1 MYYIQISK
9 KNFYINGNV
18 KITGSKSESNRFL
31 ILKALYPDIIELE
44 NISNSDDTL
53 ILKKALFSK
62 KKLINIKHSGTAMRF
77 LTAFFS
83 IKENREVILTGSYRM
98 QERPIS
104 ILVETLKKLGGK
116 IFYEKKN
123 GYPPLRIMGN
133 KLLGGGINIDATIS
147 SQYISALMLIASKFE
162 NGLKIYLS
170 NKITSISYI
179 NMTLKVLKKLG
190 INVLWNNNI
199 IYIQNKKFKKKIK
212 IIIESDWSSASYY
225 YSLVAL
231 SKKADLN
238 LKFFNKKNIQGDSII
253 SNIYKDFFNVKTFF
267 HKNEINLKKIIDIDL
282 NSIDI
287 DLNSIDIDL
296 NSTPDIAQTIV
307 VTCTGLRIKCILR
320 GLETLKIKETD
331 RLNALKNELSKL
343 GVKSIITN
351 SSIELVK
358 FNETQKKEIY
368 IYTYDDHRMAMSFS
382 TLGIRYPISILNYN
396 VVSKSY
402 PNFWIDLK
410 SIGFFFKKKN
420 I

>member
-44 NISNSDDTL
+44 NISNSDDTF

-133 KLLGGGINIDATIS
+133 KLLGGEINIDATIS

-179 NMTLKVLKKLG
+179 KMTLKVLKKLS
-190 INVLWNNNI
+190 INVLWNKNI
-199 IYIQNKKFKKKIK
+199 LYIQNKKFKKQMK

-287 DLNSIDIDL
+287 DLNS
-296 NSTPDIAQTIV
+296 TPDIAQTIV
-307 VTCTGLRIKCILR
+307 VTCTGLKIKCVLR

-351 SSIELVK
+351 SSIELVN
-358 FNETQKKEIY
+358 FNEIKQNEIY

-402 PNFWIDLK
+402 PHFWIDLK
-410 SIGFFFKKKN
+410 SLGFFLKKKK

>member
-1 MYYIQISK
+1 MYYIKIY
-9 KNFYINGNV
+9 KNNFDINGNV
-18 KITGSKSESNRFL
+18 NITGSKSESNRFL

-44 NISNSDDTL
+44 NISNSDDTF

-104 ILVETLKKLGGK
+104 VLVETLKKLGGN

-123 GYPPLRIMGN
+123 GYPPLRIIGK
-133 KLLGGGINIDATIS
+133 KLLGGEINIDANIS

-179 NMTLKVLKKLG
+179 KMTLKVLKKLG
-190 INVLWNNNI
+190 INVLWNKNI
-199 IYIQNKKFKKKIK
+199 IYIKKIKFKKKIK
-212 IIIESDWSSASYY
+212 ITIESDWSSASYY

-231 SKKADLN
+231 SKTADLN

-253 SNIYKDFFNVKTFF
+253 SNIYKNFFNVKTLF
-267 HKNEINLKKIIDIDL
+267 KNNEINLKKLIDIDL

-307 VTCTGLRIKCILR
+307 VTCTGLKIKCVLR

-351 SSIELVK
+351 SSIELLN
-358 FNETQKKEIY
+358 FNEIKKKEIY

-382 TLGIRYPISILNYN
+382 TLGIIYPISILNYN

-402 PNFWIDLK
+402 PNFWVDLK
-410 SIGFFFKKKN
+410 SIGFFLKKKKL
-420 I
+420 

>member
-1 MYYIQISK
+1 MYYIKIYK
-9 KNFYINGNV
+9 NNFYINGNV
-18 KITGSKSESNRFL
+18 NITGSKSESNRFL

-44 NISNSDDTL
+44 NISNSDDTF

-104 ILVETLKKLGGK
+104 ILVETIKKLGGNV
-116 IFYEKKN
+116 FYEKKN
-123 GYPPLRIMGN
+123 GYPPLRIIGQ
-133 KLLGGGINIDATIS
+133 KLLGGEINIDANIS

-179 NMTLKVLKKLG
+179 KMTLKVLKKLG
-190 INVLWNNNI
+190 INVLWNKNI
-199 IYIQNKKFKKKIK
+199 IYIKNIKFKKKIK

-231 SKKADLN
+231 SKTADLN

-253 SNIYKDFFNVKTFF
+253 SNIYENFFNVKTLF
-267 HKNEINLKKIIDIDL
+267 KNNEINLKKL
-282 NSIDI
+282 IDI

-307 VTCTGLRIKCILR
+307 VTCTGLKIKCVLR

-351 SSIELVK
+351 SSIEL
-358 FNETQKKEIY
+358 FHINEIKKKEIY
-368 IYTYDDHRMAMSFS
+368 ISTYDDHRMAMSFS

-402 PNFWIDLK
+402 PNFWVDLK
-410 SIGFFFKKKN
+410 SIGFFLKKN
-420 I
+420 KI

>member
-9 KNFYINGNV
+9 NNFYINGNV

-170 NKITSISYI
+170 NQITSISYL

-212 IIIESDWSSASYY
+212 RIIESDWSSASYY

-253 SNIYKDFFNVKTFF
+253 SNIYKDFFNVKTVFQ
-267 HKNEINLKKIIDIDL
+267 KNEINLKKIMDIDL
-282 NSIDI
+282 NSID
-287 DLNSIDIDL
+287 IDIDL

>member
-44 NISNSDDTL
+44 NISNSDDTF

-133 KLLGGGINIDATIS
+133 KLLGGEINIDATIS

-179 NMTLKVLKKLG
+179 NMTLKVLKKLS
-190 INVLWNNNI
+190 INVLWNKNI
-199 IYIQNKKFKKKIK
+199 LYIQNKKFKKQMK

-287 DLNSIDIDL
+287 DLNS
-296 NSTPDIAQTIV
+296 TPDIAQTIV
-307 VTCTGLRIKCILR
+307 VTCTGLKIQCVLR

-351 SSIELVK
+351 SSIELVN
-358 FNETQKKEIY
+358 FNEIKKNEIY

-410 SIGFFFKKKN
+410 SLGFFFKKKK

>member
-9 KNFYINGNV
+9 NNFYINGNV

-170 NKITSISYI
+170 NQITSISYL
-179 NMTLKVLKKLG
+179 NMTLNVLKKLG

-212 IIIESDWSSASYY
+212 RIIESDWSSASYY

-267 HKNEINLKKIIDIDL
+267 QKNEINLKKIMDIDL

-410 SIGFFFKKKN
+410 SIGFFFKKNN

>member
-9 KNFYINGNV
+9 NNFYINGNV

-170 NKITSISYI
+170 NKITSISYL

-190 INVLWNNNI
+190 INVLWNNNM

-212 IIIESDWSSASYY
+212 RIIESDWSSASYY

-253 SNIYKDFFNVKTFF
+253 SNIYKDFFNVKTVFQ
-267 HKNEINLKKIIDIDL
+267 KNEINLKKIMDIDL

>member
-9 KNFYINGNV
+9 NNFYINGNV

-170 NKITSISYI
+170 NKITSISYL

-190 INVLWNNNI
+190 INVLWNNNM
-199 IYIQNKKFKKKIK
+199 IYIQNKKFKKQIK
-212 IIIESDWSSASYY
+212 RIIESDWSSASYY

-253 SNIYKDFFNVKTFF
+253 SNIYKDFFNVKTVFQ
-267 HKNEINLKKIIDIDL
+267 KNEINLKKIMDIDL
-282 NSIDI
+282 NSID
-287 DLNSIDIDL
+287 IDIDL

>member
-1 MYYIQISK
+1 MYYIKIY
-9 KNFYINGNV
+9 KNNFDINGNV
-18 KITGSKSESNRFL
+18 NITGSKSESNRFL

-44 NISNSDDTL
+44 NISNSDDTF

-104 ILVETLKKLGGK
+104 VLVETIKKLGGN

-123 GYPPLRIMGN
+123 GYPPLRIIGK
-133 KLLGGGINIDATIS
+133 KLLGGEINIDANIS

-179 NMTLKVLKKLG
+179 KMTLKVLKKLG
-190 INVLWNNNI
+190 INVLWNKNI
-199 IYIQNKKFKKKIK
+199 IYIKKIKFKKKIK
-212 IIIESDWSSASYY
+212 ITIESDWSSASYY

-231 SKKADLN
+231 SKTADLN

-253 SNIYKDFFNVKTFF
+253 SNIYKNFFNVKTLF
-267 HKNEINLKKIIDIDL
+267 KNNEINLKKLI
-282 NSIDI
+282 SI

-307 VTCTGLRIKCILR
+307 VTCTGLKIKCVLR

-351 SSIELVK
+351 SSIELLN
-358 FNETQKKEIY
+358 FNEIKKKEIY
-368 IYTYDDHRMAMSFS
+368 ISTYDDHRMAMSFS
-382 TLGIRYPISILNYN
+382 TLGIIYPISILNYN

-402 PNFWIDLK
+402 PNFWVDLK
-410 SIGFFFKKKN
+410 SLGFFLKKKKL
-420 I
+420 

>member
-199 IYIQNKKFKKKIK
+199 IYIQNKKFQKKIK

-410 SIGFFFKKKN
+410 SIGFFLKKKN

>member
-18 KITGSKSESNRFL
+18 QITGSKSESNRFL

-44 NISNSDDTL
+44 NISNSDDTF

-104 ILVETLKKLGGK
+104 ILVETLKKLGVK

-133 KLLGGGINIDATIS
+133 KLLGGEINIDATIS

-190 INVLWNNNI
+190 INVLWNKNI
-199 IYIQNKKFKKKIK
+199 IYIKNKKFKKKIK
-212 IIIESDWSSASYY
+212 RIIESDWSSASYY

-267 HKNEINLKKIIDIDL
+267 NKNEINLKKIIDIDF
-282 NSIDI
+282 
-287 DLNSIDIDL
+287 NSIDIDL

-307 VTCTGLRIKCILR
+307 VTCTGLKIKCVLR

-351 SSIELVK
+351 SSIELVN
-358 FNETQKKEIY
+358 FNEIKKNEIY

-410 SIGFFFKKKN
+410 SLGFFLKKKK

>member
-1 MYYIQISK
+1 MYYIKIY
-9 KNFYINGNV
+9 KNNFDINGNV
-18 KITGSKSESNRFL
+18 NITGSKSESNRFL

-44 NISNSDDTL
+44 NISNSDDTF

-104 ILVETLKKLGGK
+104 VLVETIKKLGGN

-123 GYPPLRIMGN
+123 GYPPLRIIGK
-133 KLLGGGINIDATIS
+133 KLLGGEINIDANIS

-179 NMTLKVLKKLG
+179 KMTLKVLKKLG
-190 INVLWNNNI
+190 INVLWNKNI
-199 IYIQNKKFKKKIK
+199 IYIKKIKFKKKIK
-212 IIIESDWSSASYY
+212 ITIESDWSSASYY

-231 SKKADLN
+231 SKTADLN

-253 SNIYKDFFNVKTFF
+253 SNIYKNFFNVKTLF
-267 HKNEINLKKIIDIDL
+267 KNNEINLKKL
-282 NSIDI
+282 IDI

-307 VTCTGLRIKCILR
+307 VTCTGLKIKCVLR

-351 SSIELVK
+351 SSIELLN
-358 FNETQKKEIY
+358 FNEIKKKEIY
-368 IYTYDDHRMAMSFS
+368 ISTYDDHRMAMSFS
-382 TLGIRYPISILNYN
+382 TLGIIYPISILNYN

-402 PNFWIDLK
+402 PNFWVDLK
-410 SIGFFFKKKN
+410 SLGFFFKKKKL
-420 I
+420 

>member
-9 KNFYINGNV
+9 NNFYINGNV

-170 NKITSISYI
+170 NKITSISYL

-212 IIIESDWSSASYY
+212 RIIESDWSSASYY

-253 SNIYKDFFNVKTFF
+253 SNIYKDFFNVKTVFQ
-267 HKNEINLKKIIDIDL
+267 KNEINLKKIIDIDL

>member
-170 NKITSISYI
+170 NKITSISYL

-212 IIIESDWSSASYY
+212 RIIESDWSSASYY

-253 SNIYKDFFNVKTFF
+253 SNIYKDFFNVKTVFQ
-267 HKNEINLKKIIDIDL
+267 KNEINLKKIMDIDL

>member
-9 KNFYINGNV
+9 NNFYINGNV

-170 NKITSISYI
+170 NKITSISYL

-212 IIIESDWSSASYY
+212 RIIESDWSSASYY

-253 SNIYKDFFNVKTFF
+253 SNIYKDFFNVKTVFQ
-267 HKNEINLKKIIDIDL
+267 KNEINLKKIMDIDL

>member
-9 KNFYINGNV
+9 NNFYINGNV

-44 NISNSDDTL
+44 NISNSDDTF

-133 KLLGGGINIDATIS
+133 KLLGGEINIDATIS

-190 INVLWNNNI
+190 INVLWNKNI
-199 IYIQNKKFKKKIK
+199 IYIKNKKFKKKIK

-267 HKNEINLKKIIDIDL
+267 NKNEINLKKIIDIDL
-282 NSIDI
+282 NSID
-287 DLNSIDIDL
+287 LDL

-307 VTCTGLRIKCILR
+307 VTCTGLKIKCVLR

-351 SSIELVK
+351 SSIELVN
-358 FNETQKKEIY
+358 FNEIKKNEIY

-410 SIGFFFKKKN
+410 SIGFFLKKKK

>member
-44 NISNSDDTL
+44 NISNSDDTF

-133 KLLGGGINIDATIS
+133 KLLGGEINIDATIS

-179 NMTLKVLKKLG
+179 NMTLKVLKKLS
-190 INVLWNNNI
+190 INVLWNKNI
-199 IYIQNKKFKKKIK
+199 LYIQNKKFKKQMK

-307 VTCTGLRIKCILR
+307 VTCTGLKIQCVLR

-351 SSIELVK
+351 SSIELVN
-358 FNETQKKEIY
+358 FNEIKKNEIY

-410 SIGFFFKKKN
+410 SLGFFFKKKK

>member
-170 NKITSISYI
+170 NKITSISYL

-190 INVLWNNNI
+190 INVLWNHNM

-212 IIIESDWSSASYY
+212 RIIESDWSSASYY

-253 SNIYKDFFNVKTFF
+253 SNIYKDFFNVKTVFQ
-267 HKNEINLKKIIDIDL
+267 KNEINLKKIMDIDL

>member
-44 NISNSDDTL
+44 NISNSDDTF

-123 GYPPLRIMGN
+123 GYPPLRIIGN
-133 KLLGGGINIDATIS
+133 KLLGGEINIDATIS

-179 NMTLKVLKKLG
+179 KMTLKVLKKLG
-190 INVLWNNNI
+190 INVLWNKNL
-199 IYIQNKKFKKKIK
+199 IYIKNKKFKKKIK
-212 IIIESDWSSASYY
+212 RIIESDWSSASYY

-267 HKNEINLKKIIDIDL
+267 NKNEINLKKI
-282 NSIDI
+282 IDI

-307 VTCTGLRIKCILR
+307 VTCTGLKIKCVLR

-351 SSIELVK
+351 SSIELVN
-358 FNETQKKEIY
+358 FNEIKKNEIY
-368 IYTYDDHRMAMSFS
+368 ISTYDDHRMAMSFS

-410 SIGFFFKKKN
+410 SLGFFFKKKK

>member
-9 KNFYINGNV
+9 NNFYINGNV

-170 NKITSISYI
+170 NKITSISYL

-190 INVLWNNNI
+190 INVLWNNNM
-199 IYIQNKKFKKKIK
+199 IYIQNKKFQKKIK
-212 IIIESDWSSASYY
+212 RIIESDWSSASYY

-253 SNIYKDFFNVKTFF
+253 SNIYKDFFNVKTVFQ
-267 HKNEINLKKIIDIDL
+267 KNEINLKKIIDLDF

-287 DLNSIDIDL
+287 DFNSIDIDL

>member
-1 MYYIQISK
+1 MYYIKIY
-9 KNFYINGNV
+9 KNNFDINGNV
-18 KITGSKSESNRFL
+18 NITGSKSESNRFL
-31 ILKALYPDIIELE
+31 ILKALYPNIIELE
-44 NISNSDDTL
+44 NISNSDDTF

-104 ILVETLKKLGGK
+104 VLVETIKKLGGN

-123 GYPPLRIMGN
+123 GYPPLRIIGN
-133 KLLGGGINIDATIS
+133 KLLGGEINIDANIS

-179 NMTLKVLKKLG
+179 KMTFKVLKKLG
-190 INVLWNNNI
+190 IDVLWNKNI
-199 IYIQNKKFKKKIK
+199 IYIKNKKFKKKIK
-212 IIIESDWSSASYY
+212 LIIESDWSSASYY

-253 SNIYKDFFNVKTFF
+253 SNIYKHFFNVRTLFKN
-267 HKNEINLKKIIDIDL
+267 NEINLKKIIDIDIDF

-287 DLNSIDIDL
+287 DLDFNL

-307 VTCTGLRIKCILR
+307 VTCTGLKIKCVLR

-351 SSIELVK
+351 SSIELVN
-358 FNETQKKEIY
+358 FNEIKKKEIY

-402 PNFWIDLK
+402 PNFWVDLK
-410 SIGFFFKKKN
+410 SLGFFFKKKN

>member
-44 NISNSDDTL
+44 NISNSDDTF

-133 KLLGGGINIDATIS
+133 KLLGGEINIDATIS

-179 NMTLKVLKKLG
+179 KMTLKVLKKLG
-190 INVLWNNNI
+190 INVLWNKNI
-199 IYIQNKKFKKKIK
+199 IYIKNQKFKKKIK
-212 IIIESDWSSASYY
+212 RIIESDWSSASYY

-267 HKNEINLKKIIDIDL
+267 NKNEIHLKKI
-282 NSIDI
+282 IDI

-307 VTCTGLRIKCILR
+307 VTCTGLKIKCVLK

-351 SSIELVK
+351 SSIELVN
-358 FNETQKKEIY
+358 FNEIKKNEIY

-410 SIGFFFKKKN
+410 SIGFFFKKKK

>member
-9 KNFYINGNV
+9 NNFYINGNV

-170 NKITSISYI
+170 NKITSISYL

-190 INVLWNNNI
+190 INVLWNHNM

-212 IIIESDWSSASYY
+212 RIIESDWSSASYY

-253 SNIYKDFFNVKTFF
+253 SNIYKDFFNVKTVFQ
-267 HKNEINLKKIIDIDL
+267 KNEINLKKIM
-282 NSIDI
+282 DI

>member
-1 MYYIQISK
+1 MYYIKIY
-9 KNFYINGNV
+9 KNNFDINGNV
-18 KITGSKSESNRFL
+18 NITGSKSESNRFL

-44 NISNSDDTL
+44 NISNSDDTF

-104 ILVETLKKLGGK
+104 ILVETIKKLGGN

-123 GYPPLRIMGN
+123 GYPPLRIIGK
-133 KLLGGGINIDATIS
+133 KLLGGEINIDANIS

-179 NMTLKVLKKLG
+179 KMTLKVLKKLG
-190 INVLWNNNI
+190 INVLWNKNI
-199 IYIQNKKFKKKIK
+199 IYIKNIKFKKKIK

-231 SKKADLN
+231 SKTADLN

-253 SNIYKDFFNVKTFF
+253 SNIYKHFFNVKTLF
-267 HKNEINLKKIIDIDL
+267 KNNEIHLKKL
-282 NSIDI
+282 IDI

-307 VTCTGLRIKCILR
+307 VTCTGLKIKCVLR

-351 SSIELVK
+351 SSIELLH
-358 FNETQKKEIY
+358 FNEMKKKEIY
-368 IYTYDDHRMAMSFS
+368 ISTYDDHRMAMSFS
-382 TLGIRYPISILNYN
+382 TLGIIYPISILNYN

-402 PNFWIDLK
+402 PNFWVDLK
-410 SIGFFFKKKN
+410 SLGFFFKKNK

>member
-9 KNFYINGNV
+9 NNFYINGNV

-170 NKITSISYI
+170 NKITSISYL

-212 IIIESDWSSASYY
+212 RIIESDWSSASYY

-253 SNIYKDFFNVKTFF
+253 SNIYKDFFNVKTVFQ
-267 HKNEINLKKIIDIDL
+267 KNEINLKKIMDIDL
-282 NSIDI
+282 NSID
-287 DLNSIDIDL
+287 IDIDL

>member
-18 KITGSKSESNRFL
+18 QITGSKSESNRFL

-44 NISNSDDTL
+44 NISNSDDTF

-104 ILVETLKKLGGK
+104 ILVETLKKLGVK

-133 KLLGGGINIDATIS
+133 KLLGGEINIDATIS

-190 INVLWNNNI
+190 INVLWNKNI
-199 IYIQNKKFKKKIK
+199 IYIKNKKFKKKIK
-212 IIIESDWSSASYY
+212 RIIESDWSSASYY

-267 HKNEINLKKIIDIDL
+267 NKNEINLKKL
-282 NSIDI
+282 IDI

-307 VTCTGLRIKCILR
+307 VTCTGLKIKCVLR

-351 SSIELVK
+351 SSIELVN
-358 FNETQKKEIY
+358 FNEIKKNEIY

-410 SIGFFFKKKN
+410 SLGFFFKKKK

>member
-253 SNIYKDFFNVKTFF
+253 SNIYKDFFNVKTVFQ
-267 HKNEINLKKIIDIDL
+267 KNEINLKKIMDIDL
-282 NSIDI
+282 NSID
-287 DLNSIDIDL
+287 IDIDL

-410 SIGFFFKKKN
+410 SIGFFLKKKN

>member
-1 MYYIQISK
+1 MYYIKIY
-9 KNFYINGNV
+9 KNNFDINGNV
-18 KITGSKSESNRFL
+18 NITGSKSESNRFL

-44 NISNSDDTL
+44 NISNSDDTF

-104 ILVETLKKLGGK
+104 ILVETIKKLGGN

-123 GYPPLRIMGN
+123 GYPPLRIIGK
-133 KLLGGGINIDATIS
+133 KLLGGEINIDANIS

-179 NMTLKVLKKLG
+179 KMTLKVLKKLG
-190 INVLWNNNI
+190 INVLWNKNI
-199 IYIQNKKFKKKIK
+199 IYIKNIKFKKKIK

-231 SKKADLN
+231 SKTADLN

-253 SNIYKDFFNVKTFF
+253 SNIYKNFFNVKTLF
-267 HKNEINLKKIIDIDL
+267 KNNEINLKKL
-282 NSIDI
+282 IDI

-307 VTCTGLRIKCILR
+307 VTCTGLKIKCVLR

-351 SSIELVK
+351 SSIELLH
-358 FNETQKKEIY
+358 FNEIKKKEIY

-382 TLGIRYPISILNYN
+382 TLGIIYPISILNYN

-402 PNFWIDLK
+402 PNFWVDLK
-410 SIGFFFKKKN
+410 SLGFFFKKNK

>member
-1 MYYIQISK
+1 MYYIKIY
-9 KNFYINGNV
+9 KNNFDINGNV
-18 KITGSKSESNRFL
+18 NITGSKSESNRFL

-44 NISNSDDTL
+44 NISNSDDTF

-104 ILVETLKKLGGK
+104 VLVETLKKLGGN

-123 GYPPLRIMGN
+123 GYPPLRIIGK
-133 KLLGGGINIDATIS
+133 KLLGGEINIDANIS

-179 NMTLKVLKKLG
+179 KMTLKVLKKLG
-190 INVLWNNNI
+190 INVLWNKNI
-199 IYIQNKKFKKKIK
+199 IYIKKIKFKKKIK
-212 IIIESDWSSASYY
+212 ITIESDWSSASYY

-231 SKKADLN
+231 SKTADLN

-253 SNIYKDFFNVKTFF
+253 SNIYKNFFNVKTLF
-267 HKNEINLKKIIDIDL
+267 KNNEINLKKLIDIDL

-287 DLNSIDIDL
+287 DLNS
-296 NSTPDIAQTIV
+296 
-307 VTCTGLRIKCILR
+307 
-320 GLETLKIKETD
+320 
-331 RLNALKNELSKL
+331 
-343 GVKSIITN
+343 
-351 SSIELVK
+351 
-358 FNETQKKEIY
+358 
-368 IYTYDDHRMAMSFS
+368 
-382 TLGIRYPISILNYN
+382 
-396 VVSKSY
+396 
-402 PNFWIDLK
+402 
-410 SIGFFFKKKN
+410 
-420 I
+420 

>member
-9 KNFYINGNV
+9 NNFYINGNV

-170 NKITSISYI
+170 NKITSISYL
-179 NMTLKVLKKLG
+179 NMTLNVLKKLG
-190 INVLWNNNI
+190 INVLWNHNM

-212 IIIESDWSSASYY
+212 RIIESDWSSASYY
-225 YSLVAL
+225 YSLAAL

-253 SNIYKDFFNVKTFF
+253 SNIYKDFFNVKTVFQ
-267 HKNEINLKKIIDIDL
+267 KNEINLKKIMDIDL

-410 SIGFFFKKKN
+410 SIGFFFKKNN

>member
-1 MYYIQISK
+1 MYYIKIY
-9 KNFYINGNV
+9 KNNFDINGNV
-18 KITGSKSESNRFL
+18 NITGSKSESNRFL

-44 NISNSDDTL
+44 NISNSDDTF

-104 ILVETLKKLGGK
+104 ILVETIKKLGGN

-123 GYPPLRIMGN
+123 GYPPLRIIGK
-133 KLLGGGINIDATIS
+133 KLLGGEINIDANIS

-179 NMTLKVLKKLG
+179 KMTLKVLKKLG
-190 INVLWNNNI
+190 INVLWNKNI
-199 IYIQNKKFKKKIK
+199 IYIKNIKFKKKIK

-231 SKKADLN
+231 SKTADLN

-253 SNIYKDFFNVKTFF
+253 SNIYKHFFNVKTLF
-267 HKNEINLKKIIDIDL
+267 KNNEINLKKLIDIDL

-287 DLNSIDIDL
+287 DLNS
-296 NSTPDIAQTIV
+296 NPDIAQTIV
-307 VTCTGLRIKCILR
+307 VTCTGLKIKCVLR

-343 GVKSIITN
+343 GVKTIITN
-351 SSIELVK
+351 SSIELLN
-358 FNETQKKEIY
+358 FNEIKKKEIY
-368 IYTYDDHRMAMSFS
+368 ISTYDDHRMAMSFS
-382 TLGIRYPISILNYN
+382 TLGIIYPISILNYN

-402 PNFWIDLK
+402 PNFWVDLK
-410 SIGFFFKKKN
+410 SLGFFFKKNK